1 MIVLTLSRLAPQF
14 QMESMAEEIKQLTE
28 VSRAAVDTV
37 NSMKAKTETVEA
49 DLKTL
54 AHNIQGFTEEDLDD
68 GDDDD
73 NLHHQHA
80 APSSHHRRSSQV
92 RHRSDDSSSAASVDR
107 HAHEHDFGVFIGKL
121 PAAAATDDSVR
132 SLFTSHSGQVN
143 KRRPSPSY
151 VFICSWATSKCS
163 LLLCPSTDATNPKR
177 SARI

>member
-121 PAAAATDDSVR
+121 PAAAATDGGANGDRGIGSCPESAVDGRLLRSRGGAPLPRVR
-132 SLFTSHSGQVN
+132 RAPAGT
-143 KRRPSPSY
+143 
-151 VFICSWATSKCS
+151 
-163 LLLCPSTDATNPKR
+163 
-177 SARI
+177 